1 MIESFGSL
9 YAGHVDFDDLGF
21 DAPSLNDRWLSESQ
35 LNSVYTK
42 MEAIAKVMDESGFDI
57 FWMAEHHFQREGYEC
72 LPNIIML
79 AVHLA
84 HLTKNIRIGCGF
96 NVSPMWHP
104 LRMAEDFATAEIL
117 TKGRTVFGV
126 ARGYHSREVE
136 AFGSPML
143 DTDAN
148 RELFEEQVDVIFK
161 AFHQDS
167 FSHKGKNYT
176 IPPEVPYRGY
186 TLKDIT
192 LVPRPVN
199 RPVECWQPIVSAS
212 ERGLRFMAKR
222 HMVGIVGGGA
232 APGGGSDTVI
242 REWQRI
248 QAEEGIETDLGGNLA
263 VGFTLHIADS
273 EKKAIEEA
281 RPFFEENMKMFAPL
295 GFIRGLS
302 DEQITALGQGGK
314 SARNANLPTLE
325 EAVESGSWLVGTPES
340 ITEKL
345 LEVQDRYPGLKY
357 VNVGHVIGTPEN
369 VIVEQL
375 GRFGREII
383 PKIKSGGLG
392 AAAGS

>member
-1 MIESFGSL
+1 MIESFGTL
-9 YAGHVDFDDLGF
+9 YAGHVDFNDLGF
-21 DAPSLNDRWLSESQ
+21 DATPLNDRWLNESQ

-72 LPNIIML
+72 LPNIILL

-84 HLTKNIRIGCGF
+84 HITKNIRIGCGF

-104 LRMAEDFATAEIL
+104 LRLAEDFATAEIL
-117 TKGRTVFGV
+117 TKGRTIFGV

-136 AFGSPML
+136 SFGNPML
-143 DTDAN
+143 DADAN

-161 AFHQDS
+161 AFHEES
-167 FSHKGKNYT
+167 FSHKGKNFT

-186 TLKDIT
+186 TLNDIT
-192 LVPRPVN
+192 LVPRPIN
-199 RPVECWQPIVSAS
+199 RPVDCWQPIVSAS

-222 HMVGIVGGGA
+222 NMKGIVGGGA
-232 APGGGSDTVI
+232 APESGSDTVI
-242 REWQRI
+242 KEWQRI
-248 QAEEGIETDLGGNLA
+248 QSEEGIETELGGNLS

-295 GFIRGLS
+295 GFIKGLS
-302 DEQITALGQGGK
+302 DDQISAVAQGGK
-314 SARNANLPTLE
+314 KARSANLPTLE
-325 EAVESGSWLVGTPES
+325 EAVQSGSWLVGTPES

-345 LEVQDRYPGLKY
+345 LDVQDRYPGLKY
-357 VNVGHVIGTPEN
+357 INVGHVIGTPQE

-375 GRFGREII
+375 GRFGHEII
-383 PKIKSGGLG
+383 PKIKPRTVEDSTGY
-392 AAAGS
+392 

>member
-9 YAGHVDFDDLGF
+9 YAGHVDFDDIGL
-21 DAPSLNDRWLSESQ
+21 DATPLNDRWLTESH

-42 MEAIAKVMDESGFDI
+42 TEAIAKVMDKSGFDI

-72 LPNIIML
+72 LPNILML

-84 HLTKNIRIGCGF
+84 HITKNIRIGCGF
-96 NVSPMWHP
+96 NVAPMWHP

-126 ARGYHSREVE
+126 ARGYHTREVE
-136 AFGSPML
+136 AFENPMI
-143 DTDAN
+143 DADAN
-148 RELFEEQVDVIFK
+148 RELFEEQVDIIHK
-161 AFHQDS
+161 AFNEDS

-186 TLKDIT
+186 DLKDIT
-192 LVPRPVN
+192 LVPRPTN

-212 ERGLRFMAKR
+212 ERGMKFMAK
-222 HMVGIVGGGA
+222 HNMLGIIGGGA
-232 APGGGSDTVI
+232 APGGASANVI
-242 REWQRI
+242 SEWQRI
-248 QAEEGIETDLGGNLA
+248 QHEAGIETELGGNLA
-263 VGFTLHIADS
+263 IGLSFHIADS

-281 RPFFEENMKMFAPL
+281 RPFFEENMKMFGPL

-302 DEQITALGQGGK
+302 DDQINALGQGGPA
-314 SARNANLPTLE
+314 ARNAKLPTLE
-325 EAVESGSWLVGTPES
+325 EAVEAGSWLVGTPET

-345 LEVQDRYPGLKY
+345 LEIQDRYPGLKY
-357 VNVGHVIGTPEN
+357 VNVGQVVGTPES

-375 GRFGREII
+375 ERFGREIM
-383 PKIKSGGLG
+383 PKVKSGALG
-392 AAAGS
+392 STPGS